1 MNEISENVKPKGEV
15 EIIIDYNDSRPQER
29 YNRNNAVVRKAK
41 EAHVLGLV
49 NQIGESWDFYVD
61 KMLFGTNG
69 TLTGV
74 PKVVED
80 SRNGLFG
87 TTLLSKSVASLVN
100 PQVATQAIFTTV
112 VTFAEGN
119 GSTINEMALQM
130 KNGDLY
136 SMITMPGIAK
146 TSSMQIT
153 FNWRLSFV

>member
-1 MNEISENVKPKGEV
+1 MNEIEEYQKPKGAV
-15 EIIIDYNDSRPQER
+15 EIIIDYDDGRQEVV
-29 YNRNNAVVRKAK
+29 YRNNAVVRKAK

-49 NQIGESWDFYVD
+49 NQIGDSWEYYID

-80 SRNGLFG
+80 TRNGLFG

-100 PQVATQAIFTTV
+100 PSVTTQAIFTTV

-119 GSTINEMALQM
+119 GSTLNEMALQM
-130 KNGDLY
+130 KSGDLY
-136 SMITMPGIAK
+136 SMITLPGIAK
-146 TSSMQIT
+146 TSAMQIT

>member
-1 MNEISENVKPKGEV
+1 MNEIVEYQEPKGAV
-15 EIIIDYNDSRPQER
+15 EMIIDYNDGRDQER
-29 YNRNNAVVRKAK
+29 RYRNNAVVRKAK

-49 NQIGESWDFYVD
+49 NQIGDAWDFYVD
-61 KMLFGTNG
+61 RMLFGTNG
-69 TLTGV
+69 TVSGV

-80 SRNGLFG
+80 TRNGLFG
-87 TTLLSKSVASLVN
+87 TTLLSKAVASIVN

-119 GSTINEMALQM
+119 GSTINELALQM

-136 SMITMPGIAK
+136 SMVTMPGIAK
-146 TSSMQIT
+146 TSAMQIT

>member
-1 MNEISENVKPKGEV
+1 MNLEEYLMPQGFV
-15 EIIIDYNDSRPQER
+15 EIIIDYEDGGREVMVGR
-29 YNRNNAVVRKAK
+29 NAVVRKAK

-49 NQIGESWDFYVD
+49 NQIGDSWDFYVD

-69 TLTGV
+69 TLSGV

-80 SRNGLFG
+80 TRNGLFG

-100 PQVATQAIFTTV
+100 PQVPTQAIFTTV

-119 GSTINEMALQM
+119 GSTLNEMALQM
-130 KNGDLY
+130 KSGNLY
-136 SMITMPGIAK
+136 SMITLPGIAK
-146 TSSMQIT
+146 TSAMQIT

>member
-1 MNEISENVKPKGEV
+1 MSIEEYLKPKGTV
-15 EIIIDYNDSRPQER
+15 EIIINYDDGRREIIYG
-29 YNRNNAVVRKAK
+29 NNAVVRKAK

-49 NQIGESWDFYVD
+49 NQIGDAWDFYIE

-69 TLTGV
+69 TLSGV

-80 SRNGLFG
+80 TRNGLFG
-87 TTLLSKSVASLVN
+87 TTLLSKSVASIVN
-100 PQVATQAIFTTV
+100 PSVATQAIFTTV
-112 VTFAEGN
+112 ITFAEGN

-136 SMITMPGIAK
+136 SMITLPGIAK
-146 TSSMQIT
+146 TSAMQIT

>member
-1 MNEISENVKPKGEV
+1 MNEILENQESRGAV
-15 EIIIDYNDSRPQER
+15 EIIIDYDDGRQER
-29 YNRNNAVVRKAK
+29 RYRRNCVVRKAK

-49 NQIGESWDFYVD
+49 NQIGASWDFYVD

-69 TLTGV
+69 TLSGV

-80 SRNGLFG
+80 TRNGLFG

-100 PQVATQAIFTTV
+100 PQVSTQAIFTTV
-112 VTFAEGN
+112 VSFSEGN

-130 KNGDLY
+130 KSGDIY
-136 SMITMPGIAK
+136 SMVTMPGIAK